1 MVVWEHVGG
10 MVTAWKFEGDGMGA
24 ALVAM
29 GIGENSDNGR
39 RRCGCMELTHIEVM
53 EERFV
58 RSNERARVEGRIGL
72 EYGEYMT

>member
-1 MVVWEHVGG
+1 MVVWRYVGG
-10 MVTAWKFEGDGMGA
+10 MVTAWKFGGDGMGA
-24 ALVAM
+24 ALAAM
-29 GIGENSDNGR
+29 GIGGNSDDRG

-58 RSNERARVEGRIGL
+58 RSNERARVEGSGGL